1 MRFNCSCVKGVGYGL
16 DGGGGEAVSEG
27 TCSVSDLGEEV
38 LVE

>member
-1 MRFNCSCVKGVGYGL
+1 MRFNWPGVKGVGYGL
-16 DGGGGEAVSEG
+16 DGGGEAVSEG